1 MNNRG
6 LPAGN
11 PLANVLVVVVGALVI
26 TASVVLGFLA
36 FLVLASVI
44 LVIAAV
50 VGIRVWWFNRKL
62 KKQQPQQQRQP
73 GQDRDVIE
81 GEYHVV
87 VEDRAEPR

>member
-6 LPAGN
+6 VPAGN

-26 TASVVLGFLA
+26 AASVVLGFLA
-36 FLVLASVI
+36 FIILASVM
-44 LVIAAV
+44 LVIAAI
-50 VGIRVWWFNRKL
+50 VGIRVWWFSRKL
-62 KKQQPQQQRQP
+62 QKQAPQQQKP
-73 GQDRDVIE
+73 GQDRGVIE